1 MKINYVR
8 KNSGTRTTIVISDPL
23 CQLWLATTPSDAITR
38 DTQRLKERLE
48 QLDESTDGEPFQ
60 RLAESALVADIKA
73 YQARLLA
80 DGENMKNRVID
91 ALLPWLQGAI
101 EPTATA
107 EEVLKAIE
115 QFKSVP
121 WSVTESF
128 ESLEDQR
135 YS

>member
-8 KNSGTRTTIVISDPL
+8 KNSGTRTTILIPDPL

-48 QLDESTDGEPFQ
+48 QLDESRDGEPFQ
-60 RLAESALVADIKA
+60 RLAESALVADIEA

-80 DGENMKNRVID
+80 NGEEMKNRVID
-91 ALLPWLQGAI
+91 ALLSWLPGAV

-107 EEVLKAIE
+107 EEVMKEIE
-115 QFKSVP
+115 RFKLIS
-121 WSVTESF
+121 WAVTESF
-128 ESLEDQR
+128 ESLEKQR